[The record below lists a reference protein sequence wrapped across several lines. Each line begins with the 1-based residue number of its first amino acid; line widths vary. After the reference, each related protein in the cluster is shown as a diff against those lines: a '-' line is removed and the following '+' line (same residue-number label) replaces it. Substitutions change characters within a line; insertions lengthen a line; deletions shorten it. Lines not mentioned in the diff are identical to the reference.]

1 VVGSVAAELAAGQ
14 WQHQQR
20 QRGTTNN
27 QQSTKRAAGSSAV
40 AMFPL
45 FITHDEYFV
54 RSGGS
59 GGGTMFW
66 GTVFFICPATNFFVI
81 KNSVKYGLHTNI
93 IPQEKYKGMI
103 PVKNYM

>member
-14 WQHQQR
+14 WQHQRR

-59 GGGTMFW
+59 GGGYNVL
-66 GTVFFICPATNFFVI
+66 GYGVFHLSSYELLCDQ
-81 KNSVKYGLHTNI
+81 K
-93 IPQEKYKGMI
+93 
-103 PVKNYM
+103 